1 MKKLE
6 IYRKEVWGPFKKYIS
21 SKLSIFLTSLP
32 QADPDPFF
40 KPVYQLGRQNSNGK
54 LKWNFYILIT
64 KNKKGYFFLNF
75 ILIYLLGLIVFN
87 CINKKNTRSK

>member
-6 IYRKEVWGPFKKYIS
+6 IYRKVVWGPFKKYIC

-64 KNKKGYFFLNF
+64 KNKKGYFFFKLYSHISTWF
-75 ILIYLLGLIVFN
+75 DCFQLHQQE
-87 CINKKNTRSK
+87 KH